1 MLSDV
6 DLPNIGDYV
15 VYCGTVCMVKS
26 VDKSRRLLTVKVM
39 DRNGGYTSYVYA
51 EDVDRFLLPRTNKTE
66 FWLG

>member
-15 VYCGTVCMVKS
+15 VYCGRVCMVKS

-51 EDVDRFLLPRTNKTE
+51 EDIDRFLLPRTNKAE
-66 FWLG
+66 L